1 MTRRRRL
8 QGTALDVHPLCLG
21 GSVFGWTADTST
33 SHRVLDAYADA
44 GGNFLD
50 TADSYSQWAPG
61 NDGGESERVIGAW
74 LASRGNRDRMVV
86 ATKVGRSP
94 RNPGLG
100 AANIRRAAEESL
112 RRLRTDHIDLYYAHI
127 DDPSVPFAET
137 LGALDD
143 LRREGLVRHIAVSNI
158 SAPRL
163 AEALTVADHAGLPC
177 YSALQTPY
185 NLVRRA
191 EFERD
196 LRPVCLAAGLPVIPY
211 FALEQGFLTGK
222 YRRGRTV
229 RSARAEAA
237 SAPGRTAAGRAVL
250 FALDELAAARGT
262 TPAALALAWLAG
274 RPTVAAALASARTP
288 DQLEELLAGTDLAL
302 EDAEV
307 AFLDTASR
315 IPEPLYV
322 GAFRP

>member
-1 MTRRRRL
+1 MTRRRL

-21 GSVFGWTADTST
+21 GSVFGWTADTGT

-86 ATKVGRSP
+86 ATKVGRSE

-100 AANIRRAAEESL
+100 AATVRRAAEESL

-127 DDPSVPFAET
+127 DDPAVPFEET
-137 LGALDD
+137 LGALDA
-143 LRREGLVRHIAVSNI
+143 LRRDGLVRHVAVSNI
-158 SAPRL
+158 TAPRL
-163 AEALTVADHAGLPC
+163 AEALNTADREALPR
-177 YSALQTPY
+177 YGALQTPY

-191 EFERD
+191 EFERELLPLCRAAD
-196 LRPVCLAAGLPVIPY
+196 LPTIPY

-222 YRRGRTV
+222 YRPGRTV
-229 RSARAEAA
+229 RSARAAAA

-250 FALDELAAARGT
+250 YALDELAAARGT
-262 TPAALALAWLAG
+262 TPAAVALAWLAG

-288 DQLEELLAGTDLAL
+288 EQLQELLTGADLTL
-302 EDAEV
+302 DAAELTL
-307 AFLDTASR
+307 LDTASR
-315 IPEPLYV
+315 TPEPLPV

>member
-1 MTRRRRL
+1 MTRRRL

-50 TADSYSQWAPG
+50 TADSYSQWVPG
-61 NDGGESERVIGAW
+61 NSGGESERIIGTW
-74 LASRGNRDRMVV
+74 LASRGNRDRMVI
-86 ATKVGRSP
+86 ATKVGRSE
-94 RNPGLG
+94 RHPGLD
-100 AANIRRAAEESL
+100 AATVRRAAVESL

-127 DDPSVPFAET
+127 DDPSVPFEET
-137 LGALDD
+137 LGALDA
-143 LRREGLVRHIAVSNI
+143 LRREGLVRHVAVSNI
-158 SAPRL
+158 TGPRL
-163 AEALTVADHAGLPC
+163 TEALTAAERADLPR

-191 EFERD
+191 EFERE
-196 LRPVCLAAGLPVIPY
+196 LLPVCLAADLPTIPY

-222 YRRGRTV
+222 YRPGRKV
-229 RSARAEAA
+229 AGPRAEAA

-262 TPAALALAWLAG
+262 TPAAVALGWLVG

-288 DQLEELLAGTDLAL
+288 EQLKELLTGADLVLEAAETAL
-302 EDAEV
+302 LDA
-307 AFLDTASR
+307 ASR
-315 IPEPLYV
+315 TPEPFPV